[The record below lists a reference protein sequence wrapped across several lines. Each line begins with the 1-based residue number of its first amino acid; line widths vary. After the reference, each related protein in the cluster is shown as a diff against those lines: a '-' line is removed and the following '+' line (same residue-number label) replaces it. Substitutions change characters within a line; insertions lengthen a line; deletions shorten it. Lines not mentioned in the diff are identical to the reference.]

1 MLKLGSKIF
10 DFIFSEE
17 NRKKI
22 EGFTIWTATIGFIFH
37 LSLVILN
44 NNSIINMGNES
55 LLLTN
60 PISAIYTP
68 FSIILYY
75 EIFLLIFYLPRS
87 FTTSILKQFEII
99 SLIIIRRI
107 FYDIPKLDL
116 ESNNWFENADN
127 LQITYDLIC
136 ILILFFLIYLFN
148 YVKSNIDIKKTKNI
162 DKFIDSKKIISV
174 LLIPVMIVLFIIGL
188 YNWYSIGISTNFA
201 SSFYYV
207 NEVFYNTFFSILII
221 ADVFI
226 LLLSFLYTER
236 YSQIMRNTGFIICT
250 ILIRLSFSST
260 GLTNLLLI
268 ISSLYFLA
276 LSLIICFEKISI
288 NLNPSST
295 SKKDILYKFISV
307 FKSLKTTILNAFKDI
322 NLKLSLLHNALF
334 IESSPGPVKYAASLL
349 NLCRE
354 DTRLPLSEITEK
366 TKNIIKSTLK
376 ELNLI

>member
-1 MLKLGSKIF
+1 MLKIGSKIF
-10 DFIFSEE
+10 DGIFSEN

-22 EGFTIWTATIGFIFH
+22 ESFTIWSASIGFIFH
-37 LSLVILN
+37 LSLVLLN
-44 NNSIINMGNES
+44 NNSIIDIGNES

-99 SLIIIRRI
+99 SLIVIRRI

-148 YVKSNIDIKKTKNI
+148 YVKTNIVVKKGKNI

-268 ISSLYFLA
+268 ISSVLFGLLILKIY
-276 LSLIICFEKISI
+276 SLMNKI
-288 NLNPSST
+288 
-295 SKKDILYKFISV
+295 
-307 FKSLKTTILNAFKDI
+307 
-322 NLKLSLLHNALF
+322 
-334 IESSPGPVKYAASLL
+334 E
-349 NLCRE
+349 
-354 DTRLPLSEITEK
+354 
-366 TKNIIKSTLK
+366 
-376 ELNLI
+376 

>member
-1 MLKLGSKIF
+1 MLKIGSKIF
-10 DFIFSEE
+10 DGIFSEV

-22 EGFTIWTATIGFIFH
+22 ESFTIWSATVGFIFH
-37 LSLVILN
+37 LSLVLLN
-44 NNSIINMGNES
+44 NFSIINIGNES

-107 FYDIPKLDL
+107 FYDIPKLNLD
-116 ESNNWFENADN
+116 SNDWFKNPDN
-127 LQITYDLIC
+127 LQITYDLIS

-148 YVKSNIDIKKTKNI
+148 FVKSKIENRKGIKNI
-162 DKFIDSKKIISV
+162 DRFIDSKKIISV
-174 LLIPVMIVLFIIGL
+174 ILIPVMIILFIIGL
-188 YNWYSIGISTNFA
+188 YNLYSIGMSSNFA

-250 ILIRLSFSST
+250 ILIRLSFSSS

-268 ISSLYFLA
+268 ISSVLFGLLILKIY
-276 LSLIICFEKISI
+276 SLMNKI
-288 NLNPSST
+288 
-295 SKKDILYKFISV
+295 
-307 FKSLKTTILNAFKDI
+307 
-322 NLKLSLLHNALF
+322 
-334 IESSPGPVKYAASLL
+334 E
-349 NLCRE
+349 
-354 DTRLPLSEITEK
+354 
-366 TKNIIKSTLK
+366 
-376 ELNLI
+376 

>member
-1 MLKLGSKIF
+1 MLKIGSKIF
-10 DFIFSEE
+10 DGIFSEV

-22 EGFTIWTATIGFIFH
+22 EGFTIWSATVGFIFH
-37 LSLVILN
+37 LSLVLLN
-44 NNSIINMGNES
+44 NYSIINIGNES

-107 FYDIPKLDL
+107 FYDTPKLNLD
-116 ESNNWFENADN
+116 SNDWFQNPDN
-127 LQITYDLIC
+127 LQITYDLIS

-148 YVKSNIDIKKTKNI
+148 FVKSKIENKKGIKNI
-162 DKFIDSKKIISV
+162 DRFIDSKKIISV
-174 LLIPVMIVLFIIGL
+174 ILIPVMIILFIIGL
-188 YNWYSIGISTNFA
+188 YNLYSIGMSSNFA

-250 ILIRLSFSST
+250 ILIRLSFSSS

-268 ISSLYFLA
+268 ISSVLFGLLILKIY
-276 LSLIICFEKISI
+276 SLMNKI
-288 NLNPSST
+288 
-295 SKKDILYKFISV
+295 
-307 FKSLKTTILNAFKDI
+307 
-322 NLKLSLLHNALF
+322 
-334 IESSPGPVKYAASLL
+334 E
-349 NLCRE
+349 
-354 DTRLPLSEITEK
+354 
-366 TKNIIKSTLK
+366 
-376 ELNLI
+376 

>member
-1 MLKLGSKIF
+1 MLKIGSKVF
-10 DFIFSEE
+10 DGIFSER
-17 NRKKI
+17 NRKII
-22 EGFTIWTATIGFIFH
+22 ESFTIWSATIGFIFH
-37 LSLVILN
+37 LSLVLLN
-44 NNSIINMGNES
+44 NYSIINIGNES

-60 PISAIYTP
+60 PVSAIYTP

-75 EIFLLIFYLPRS
+75 EIFLLIYFLPRS

-116 ESNNWFENADN
+116 DSGNWFNNPDN

-148 YVKSNIDIKKTKNI
+148 LVKSRIENKKGNKSIT
-162 DKFIDSKKIISV
+162 KFIDSKKIISIS
-174 LLIPVMIVLFIIGL
+174 LIPVMLCLFIIGI
-188 YNWYSIGISTNFA
+188 YNWYSIGMDSNFA

-268 ISSLYFLA
+268 VSSVLFGLLILKIY
-276 LSLIICFEKISI
+276 SLMNKI
-288 NLNPSST
+288 
-295 SKKDILYKFISV
+295 
-307 FKSLKTTILNAFKDI
+307 
-322 NLKLSLLHNALF
+322 
-334 IESSPGPVKYAASLL
+334 E
-349 NLCRE
+349 
-354 DTRLPLSEITEK
+354 
-366 TKNIIKSTLK
+366 
-376 ELNLI
+376 

>member
-1 MLKLGSKIF
+1 MLKIGSKFF
-10 DFIFSEE
+10 DGIFSER
-17 NRKKI
+17 NRKII
-22 EGFTIWTATIGFIFH
+22 ETYTIWTATIGFIFH
-37 LSLVILN
+37 LSLVLLN
-44 NNSIINMGNES
+44 NYSIINIGNES

-75 EIFLLIFYLPRS
+75 EIFLLIYFLPRS

-116 ESNNWFENADN
+116 DSGNWFNNPDN
-127 LQITYDLIC
+127 LQIIYDLIC
-136 ILILFFLIYLFN
+136 ILILFYLIYLFN
-148 YVKSNIDIKKTKNI
+148 LVKSRIENKKGNKGI
-162 DKFIDSKKIISV
+162 SKFIDSKKIISIA
-174 LLIPVMIVLFIIGL
+174 LIPVMLCLFIIGI
-188 YNWYSIGISTNFA
+188 YNWYSIGMDSNFA

-268 ISSLYFLA
+268 VSSVLFGLLILKIY
-276 LSLIICFEKISI
+276 SLMNKIE
-288 NLNPSST
+288 N
-295 SKKDILYKFISV
+295 
-307 FKSLKTTILNAFKDI
+307 
-322 NLKLSLLHNALF
+322 
-334 IESSPGPVKYAASLL
+334 
-349 NLCRE
+349 
-354 DTRLPLSEITEK
+354 
-366 TKNIIKSTLK
+366 
-376 ELNLI
+376 

>member
-1 MLKLGSKIF
+1 MLKIGSKFF
-10 DFIFSEE
+10 DGIFSEG
-17 NRKKI
+17 NRKII
-22 EGFTIWTATIGFIFH
+22 ESFTIWSATIGFIFH
-37 LSLVILN
+37 LSLVLLN
-44 NNSIINMGNES
+44 NYSIINIGNES

-75 EIFLLIFYLPRS
+75 EIFLLIYFLPRS

-116 ESNNWFENADN
+116 DSGNWFNNPDN

-148 YVKSNIDIKKTKNI
+148 LVKSRIENKKGNKSIT
-162 DKFIDSKKIISV
+162 KFIDSKKIISIA
-174 LLIPVMIVLFIIGL
+174 LIPVMLCLFIIGI
-188 YNWYSIGISTNFA
+188 YNWYSIGMDSNFA

-268 ISSLYFLA
+268 VSSVLFGLLILKIY
-276 LSLIICFEKISI
+276 SLMNKI
-288 NLNPSST
+288 
-295 SKKDILYKFISV
+295 
-307 FKSLKTTILNAFKDI
+307 
-322 NLKLSLLHNALF
+322 
-334 IESSPGPVKYAASLL
+334 E
-349 NLCRE
+349 
-354 DTRLPLSEITEK
+354 
-366 TKNIIKSTLK
+366 
-376 ELNLI
+376 

>member
-1 MLKLGSKIF
+1 MLKIGSRTF
-10 DFIFSEE
+10 DIIFSEL

-22 EGFTIWTATIGFIFH
+22 ESITIWTATIGFVFH
-37 LSLVILN
+37 LSLVLLN
-44 NNSIINMGNES
+44 NFSIINIGNES

-75 EIFLLIFYLPRS
+75 EIFLLIYYLPRS

-99 SLIIIRRI
+99 SLIVIRRI

-116 ESNNWFENADN
+116 ESNNWLENPDN
-127 LQITYDLIC
+127 IQITYDLIC
-136 ILILFFLIYLFN
+136 ILTLFFLIYLFN
-148 YVKSNIDIKKTKNI
+148 LVKSRIQYKKTEKNI
-162 DKFIDSKKIISV
+162 NKFIDSKKIISIA
-174 LLIPVMIVLFIIGL
+174 LIPVMVVLFIIGI
-188 YNWYSIGISTNFA
+188 YNWYSVGMSSNFA

-268 ISSLYFLA
+268 ISSVLFGLLILKIY
-276 LSLIICFEKISI
+276 SLMHKI
-288 NLNPSST
+288 
-295 SKKDILYKFISV
+295 
-307 FKSLKTTILNAFKDI
+307 
-322 NLKLSLLHNALF
+322 
-334 IESSPGPVKYAASLL
+334 E
-349 NLCRE
+349 
-354 DTRLPLSEITEK
+354 
-366 TKNIIKSTLK
+366 
-376 ELNLI
+376 

>member
-1 MLKLGSKIF
+1 MIKTGSRIF
-10 DFIFSEE
+10 DGIFSEN

-22 EGFTIWTATIGFIFH
+22 ESFTIWSASIGFIFH
-37 LSLVILN
+37 LSLVLLN
-44 NNSIINMGNES
+44 NNSIIDIGNES

-99 SLIIIRRI
+99 SLIVIRRI

-116 ESNNWFENADN
+116 GSNNWFENADN

-148 YVKSNIDIKKTKNI
+148 YVKTNIVIKKGKNI

-268 ISSLYFLA
+268 ISSVLFGLLILKIY
-276 LSLIICFEKISI
+276 SLMNKI
-288 NLNPSST
+288 
-295 SKKDILYKFISV
+295 
-307 FKSLKTTILNAFKDI
+307 
-322 NLKLSLLHNALF
+322 
-334 IESSPGPVKYAASLL
+334 E
-349 NLCRE
+349 
-354 DTRLPLSEITEK
+354 
-366 TKNIIKSTLK
+366 
-376 ELNLI
+376 

>member
-1 MLKLGSKIF
+1 MLKIGSKFF
-10 DFIFSEE
+10 DGIFSEG
-17 NRKKI
+17 NRKII
-22 EGFTIWTATIGFIFH
+22 ESFTIWSATIGFIFH
-37 LSLVILN
+37 LSLVLLN
-44 NNSIINMGNES
+44 NYSIINIGNES

-75 EIFLLIFYLPRS
+75 EIFLLIYFLPRS

-116 ESNNWFENADN
+116 DSDNWFNNPDN

-148 YVKSNIDIKKTKNI
+148 LVKSRIENKKGNKSIT
-162 DKFIDSKKIISV
+162 KFIDSKKIISIG
-174 LLIPVMIVLFIIGL
+174 LIPVMLCLFIIGI
-188 YNWYSIGISTNFA
+188 YNWYSIGMDSNFA

-268 ISSLYFLA
+268 VSSVLFGLLILKIY
-276 LSLIICFEKISI
+276 SLMNKI
-288 NLNPSST
+288 
-295 SKKDILYKFISV
+295 
-307 FKSLKTTILNAFKDI
+307 
-322 NLKLSLLHNALF
+322 
-334 IESSPGPVKYAASLL
+334 E
-349 NLCRE
+349 
-354 DTRLPLSEITEK
+354 
-366 TKNIIKSTLK
+366 
-376 ELNLI
+376 

>member
-1 MLKLGSKIF
+1 MLKIGSKIF
-10 DFIFSEE
+10 NGIFSEN
-17 NRKKI
+17 NRRKI
-22 EGFTIWTATIGFIFH
+22 EGFTIWSASIGFIFH
-37 LSLVILN
+37 LSLVLLN
-44 NNSIINMGNES
+44 NNSIINIGNES

-99 SLIIIRRI
+99 SLIVIRRI

-116 ESNNWFENADN
+116 GSNNWFENADN

-268 ISSLYFLA
+268 ISSVLFGLLILKIY
-276 LSLIICFEKISI
+276 SLMNKI
-288 NLNPSST
+288 
-295 SKKDILYKFISV
+295 
-307 FKSLKTTILNAFKDI
+307 
-322 NLKLSLLHNALF
+322 
-334 IESSPGPVKYAASLL
+334 E
-349 NLCRE
+349 
-354 DTRLPLSEITEK
+354 
-366 TKNIIKSTLK
+366 
-376 ELNLI
+376 

>member
-1 MLKLGSKIF
+1 MIMLKFGSKIF
-10 DFIFSEE
+10 DSIFSDL
-17 NRKKI
+17 NRNKI
-22 EGFTIWTATIGFIFH
+22 ESFTIWSASIGFIIH
-37 LSLVILN
+37 LSLVLLN
-44 NNSIINMGNES
+44 NYSIIDIGNES

-75 EIFLLIFYLPRS
+75 EIFLLIYYLPRS

-99 SLIIIRRI
+99 SLIVIRRI

-116 ESNNWFENADN
+116 ESSNWLQNPDN

-148 YVKSNIDIKKTKNI
+148 LVKSRIENKKGKKNI
-162 DKFIDSKKIISV
+162 NKFIDSKKIISV
-174 LLIPVMIVLFIIGL
+174 FLIPVMIFLFALGI
-188 YNWYSIGISTNFA
+188 YNWYSIGMSSNFA

-250 ILIRLSFSST
+250 VLIRLSFSSS

-268 ISSLYFLA
+268 ISSVLFGLLILKIY
-276 LSLIICFEKISI
+276 SLMNKI
-288 NLNPSST
+288 
-295 SKKDILYKFISV
+295 
-307 FKSLKTTILNAFKDI
+307 
-322 NLKLSLLHNALF
+322 
-334 IESSPGPVKYAASLL
+334 E
-349 NLCRE
+349 
-354 DTRLPLSEITEK
+354 
-366 TKNIIKSTLK
+366 
-376 ELNLI
+376 

>member
-1 MLKLGSKIF
+1 MLKIGSKIF
-10 DFIFSEE
+10 DGIFSEG
-17 NRKKI
+17 NRKII
-22 EGFTIWTATIGFIFH
+22 ESFTIWTATIGFIFH
-37 LSLVILN
+37 LSLVLLN
-44 NNSIINMGNES
+44 NYSIINIGNES

-75 EIFLLIFYLPRS
+75 EIFLLIYFLPRS

-116 ESNNWFENADN
+116 DSGNWFNNPDN
-127 LQITYDLIC
+127 LQITYDLIS

-148 YVKSNIDIKKTKNI
+148 LVKSRIQNKKGNKSIDQ
-162 DKFIDSKKIISV
+162 FIDSKKIISIA
-174 LLIPVMIVLFIIGL
+174 LIPVMLCLFIIGI
-188 YNWYSIGISTNFA
+188 YNWYSIGMESNFA

-268 ISSLYFLA
+268 VSSVLFGLLILKIY
-276 LSLIICFEKISI
+276 SLMNKI
-288 NLNPSST
+288 
-295 SKKDILYKFISV
+295 
-307 FKSLKTTILNAFKDI
+307 
-322 NLKLSLLHNALF
+322 
-334 IESSPGPVKYAASLL
+334 E
-349 NLCRE
+349 
-354 DTRLPLSEITEK
+354 
-366 TKNIIKSTLK
+366 
-376 ELNLI
+376 

>member
-1 MLKLGSKIF
+1 MIKIGSKIF
-10 DFIFSEE
+10 DGIFSEK

-22 EGFTIWTATIGFIFH
+22 EGITIWSATIGFIFH
-37 LSLVILN
+37 LSLVLLN
-44 NNSIINMGNES
+44 NYSIISVGSES
-55 LLLTN
+55 LFLTN

-75 EIFLLIFYLPRS
+75 EIFLLIFFLPRS

-116 ESNNWFENADN
+116 ESTDWFNNPDN

-136 ILILFFLIYLFN
+136 ILTLFFLIYLFN
-148 YVKSNIDIKKTKNI
+148 YVKSNIENKKEIKNI

-174 LLIPVMIVLFIIGL
+174 MLIPVMLVLFIIGI
-188 YNWYSIGISTNFA
+188 YEWFSIGSTSNFA
-201 SSFYYV
+201 ISFYYV

-268 ISSLYFLA
+268 VSSMLFGLLILKIY
-276 LSLIICFEKISI
+276 SLMNKI
-288 NLNPSST
+288 
-295 SKKDILYKFISV
+295 
-307 FKSLKTTILNAFKDI
+307 
-322 NLKLSLLHNALF
+322 
-334 IESSPGPVKYAASLL
+334 E
-349 NLCRE
+349 
-354 DTRLPLSEITEK
+354 
-366 TKNIIKSTLK
+366 
-376 ELNLI
+376 

>member
-1 MLKLGSKIF
+1 MLKIGSKVF
-10 DFIFSEE
+10 DGIFSEK
-17 NRKKI
+17 NRKII
-22 EGFTIWTATIGFIFH
+22 ESFTIWSATIGFIFH
-37 LSLVILN
+37 LSLVLLN
-44 NNSIINMGNES
+44 NYSIINIGNES

-75 EIFLLIFYLPRS
+75 EIFLLIYFLPRS

-116 ESNNWFENADN
+116 DSGNWFNNPDN

-148 YVKSNIDIKKTKNI
+148 LVKSRIENKKGNKSIT
-162 DKFIDSKKIISV
+162 KFIDSKKIISIA
-174 LLIPVMIVLFIIGL
+174 LIPVMLCLFIIGI
-188 YNWYSIGISTNFA
+188 YNWYSIGMDSNFA

-268 ISSLYFLA
+268 VSSVLFGLLILKIY
-276 LSLIICFEKISI
+276 SLMNKIE
-288 NLNPSST
+288 N
-295 SKKDILYKFISV
+295 
-307 FKSLKTTILNAFKDI
+307 
-322 NLKLSLLHNALF
+322 
-334 IESSPGPVKYAASLL
+334 
-349 NLCRE
+349 
-354 DTRLPLSEITEK
+354 
-366 TKNIIKSTLK
+366 
-376 ELNLI
+376 

>member
-1 MLKLGSKIF
+1 MLKIGSKVF
-10 DFIFSEE
+10 DGIFSER
-17 NRKKI
+17 NRKII
-22 EGFTIWTATIGFIFH
+22 ESFTIWSATIGFIFH
-37 LSLVILN
+37 LSLVLLN
-44 NNSIINMGNES
+44 NYSIINIGNES

-60 PISAIYTP
+60 PVSAIYTP

-75 EIFLLIFYLPRS
+75 EIFLLIYFLPRS

-116 ESNNWFENADN
+116 DSGNWFNNPDN

-148 YVKSNIDIKKTKNI
+148 LVKSRIENKKGNKSMT
-162 DKFIDSKKIISV
+162 KFIDSKKIISIA
-174 LLIPVMIVLFIIGL
+174 LIPVMLCLFIIGI
-188 YNWYSIGISTNFA
+188 YNWYSIGMNSNFA

-268 ISSLYFLA
+268 VSSVLFGLLILKIY
-276 LSLIICFEKISI
+276 SLMNKI
-288 NLNPSST
+288 
-295 SKKDILYKFISV
+295 
-307 FKSLKTTILNAFKDI
+307 
-322 NLKLSLLHNALF
+322 
-334 IESSPGPVKYAASLL
+334 E
-349 NLCRE
+349 
-354 DTRLPLSEITEK
+354 
-366 TKNIIKSTLK
+366 
-376 ELNLI
+376 

>member
-1 MLKLGSKIF
+1 MIMLKFGSKIF
-10 DFIFSEE
+10 DSIFSDL
-17 NRKKI
+17 NRNKI
-22 EGFTIWTATIGFIFH
+22 ESFTIWSASIGFIIH
-37 LSLVILN
+37 LSLVLLN
-44 NNSIINMGNES
+44 NYSIINIGNES

-75 EIFLLIFYLPRS
+75 EIFLLIYYLPRS

-99 SLIIIRRI
+99 SLIVIRRI

-116 ESNNWFENADN
+116 ESSNWLQNPDN
-127 LQITYDLIC
+127 LQITYDLVC

-148 YVKSNIDIKKTKNI
+148 LVKSRIENKKGKKNI
-162 DKFIDSKKIISV
+162 NKFIDSKKIISV
-174 LLIPVMIVLFIIGL
+174 LLIPVMLFLFALGI
-188 YNWYSIGISTNFA
+188 YNWYSIGMSSNFA

-250 ILIRLSFSST
+250 VLIRLSFSST

-268 ISSLYFLA
+268 ISSVLFGLLILKIY
-276 LSLIICFEKISI
+276 SLMNKI
-288 NLNPSST
+288 
-295 SKKDILYKFISV
+295 
-307 FKSLKTTILNAFKDI
+307 
-322 NLKLSLLHNALF
+322 
-334 IESSPGPVKYAASLL
+334 E
-349 NLCRE
+349 
-354 DTRLPLSEITEK
+354 
-366 TKNIIKSTLK
+366 
-376 ELNLI
+376 

>member
-1 MLKLGSKIF
+1 MLKIGSKIF
-10 DFIFSEE
+10 DEIFSEV

-22 EGFTIWTATIGFIFH
+22 ESFTIWSATVGFIFH
-37 LSLVILN
+37 LSLVLLN
-44 NNSIINMGNES
+44 NYSIINIGNES

-75 EIFLLIFYLPRS
+75 EIFLLIYYLPRS

-107 FYDIPKLDL
+107 FYDIPKLNLD
-116 ESNNWFENADN
+116 SNDWFQNPDN
-127 LQITYDLIC
+127 LQITYDLIS

-148 YVKSNIDIKKTKNI
+148 LVKSKIENRKGIKNI
-162 DKFIDSKKIISV
+162 DRFIDSKKIISV
-174 LLIPVMIVLFIIGL
+174 ILIPVMIILFIIGL
-188 YNWYSIGISTNFA
+188 YNLFSIGQSSDFA

-250 ILIRLSFSST
+250 ILIRLSFSSS

-268 ISSLYFLA
+268 ISSVLFGLLILKIY
-276 LSLIICFEKISI
+276 SLMNKI
-288 NLNPSST
+288 
-295 SKKDILYKFISV
+295 
-307 FKSLKTTILNAFKDI
+307 
-322 NLKLSLLHNALF
+322 
-334 IESSPGPVKYAASLL
+334 E
-349 NLCRE
+349 
-354 DTRLPLSEITEK
+354 
-366 TKNIIKSTLK
+366 
-376 ELNLI
+376 

>member
-1 MLKLGSKIF
+1 MLKIGSKIF
-10 DFIFSEE
+10 DGIFSEN

-22 EGFTIWTATIGFIFH
+22 ESFTIWSASIGFIFH
-37 LSLVILN
+37 LSLVLLN
-44 NNSIINMGNES
+44 NNSIINIGNES

-99 SLIIIRRI
+99 SLIVIRRI

-116 ESNNWFENADN
+116 GSNNWFENADN

-148 YVKSNIDIKKTKNI
+148 YVKTNIDIRKTKNI

-174 LLIPVMIVLFIIGL
+174 LLIPIMIVLFTIGL

-268 ISSLYFLA
+268 ISSVLFGLLILKIY
-276 LSLIICFEKISI
+276 SLMNKI
-288 NLNPSST
+288 
-295 SKKDILYKFISV
+295 
-307 FKSLKTTILNAFKDI
+307 
-322 NLKLSLLHNALF
+322 
-334 IESSPGPVKYAASLL
+334 E
-349 NLCRE
+349 
-354 DTRLPLSEITEK
+354 
-366 TKNIIKSTLK
+366 
-376 ELNLI
+376 

>member
-1 MLKLGSKIF
+1 MIKIGSKIF
-10 DFIFSEE
+10 DGIFSEK

-22 EGFTIWTATIGFIFH
+22 EGITIWSATIGFIFH
-37 LSLVILN
+37 LSLVLLN
-44 NNSIINMGNES
+44 NYSIINIGDES
-55 LLLTN
+55 LFLTN

-75 EIFLLIFYLPRS
+75 EIFLLIFFLPRS

-116 ESNNWFENADN
+116 ESSDWLSNPDN

-136 ILILFFLIYLFN
+136 ILTLFFLIYLFN
-148 YVKSNIDIKKTKNI
+148 YVKSSIINKKAIKNI

-174 LLIPVMIVLFIIGL
+174 ILIPVMLVLFAIGIYDWYTIGL
-188 YNWYSIGISTNFA
+188 TSNFA
-201 SSFYYV
+201 ISFYYV

-250 ILIRLSFSST
+250 ILIRLSFSSS

-268 ISSLYFLA
+268 VSSVLFGLLILKIY
-276 LSLIICFEKISI
+276 SLMNK
-288 NLNPSST
+288 
-295 SKKDILYKFISV
+295 
-307 FKSLKTTILNAFKDI
+307 
-322 NLKLSLLHNALF
+322 
-334 IESSPGPVKYAASLL
+334 IES
-349 NLCRE
+349 
-354 DTRLPLSEITEK
+354 
-366 TKNIIKSTLK
+366 
-376 ELNLI
+376 

>member
-1 MLKLGSKIF
+1 MLKIGSKVF
-10 DFIFSEE
+10 DGIFSER
-17 NRKKI
+17 NRKII
-22 EGFTIWTATIGFIFH
+22 ESFTIWSATIGFIFH
-37 LSLVILN
+37 LSLVLLN
-44 NNSIINMGNES
+44 NYSIINIGNES

-75 EIFLLIFYLPRS
+75 EIFLLIYFLPRS

-116 ESNNWFENADN
+116 DSGNWFNNPDN

-148 YVKSNIDIKKTKNI
+148 LVKSRIENKKGNKSIT
-162 DKFIDSKKIISV
+162 KFIDSKKIISIA
-174 LLIPVMIVLFIIGL
+174 LIPVMLCLFIIGI
-188 YNWYSIGISTNFA
+188 YNWYSIGMDSNFA

-250 ILIRLSFSST
+250 VLIRLSFSST

-268 ISSLYFLA
+268 VSSVLFGLLILKIY
-276 LSLIICFEKISI
+276 SLMNKI
-288 NLNPSST
+288 
-295 SKKDILYKFISV
+295 
-307 FKSLKTTILNAFKDI
+307 
-322 NLKLSLLHNALF
+322 
-334 IESSPGPVKYAASLL
+334 E
-349 NLCRE
+349 
-354 DTRLPLSEITEK
+354 
-366 TKNIIKSTLK
+366 
-376 ELNLI
+376 

>member
-1 MLKLGSKIF
+1 MLKIGSKFF
-10 DFIFSEE
+10 DGIFSEG
-17 NRKKI
+17 NRKII
-22 EGFTIWTATIGFIFH
+22 ENFTIWSATIGFIFH
-37 LSLVILN
+37 LSLVLLN
-44 NNSIINMGNES
+44 NYSIINIGNES

-75 EIFLLIFYLPRS
+75 EIFLLIYFLPRS

-116 ESNNWFENADN
+116 DSDNWFNNPDN

-148 YVKSNIDIKKTKNI
+148 LVKSRIENKKGNKSIT
-162 DKFIDSKKIISV
+162 KFIDSKKIISIG
-174 LLIPVMIVLFIIGL
+174 LIPVMLCLFIIGI
-188 YNWYSIGISTNFA
+188 YNWYSIGMDSNFA

-268 ISSLYFLA
+268 VSSVLFGLLILKIY
-276 LSLIICFEKISI
+276 SLMNKI
-288 NLNPSST
+288 
-295 SKKDILYKFISV
+295 
-307 FKSLKTTILNAFKDI
+307 
-322 NLKLSLLHNALF
+322 
-334 IESSPGPVKYAASLL
+334 E
-349 NLCRE
+349 
-354 DTRLPLSEITEK
+354 
-366 TKNIIKSTLK
+366 
-376 ELNLI
+376 

>member
-1 MLKLGSKIF
+1 MLKIGSKIF
-10 DFIFSEE
+10 DEIFSEV

-22 EGFTIWTATIGFIFH
+22 ESFTIWSATVGFIFH
-37 LSLVILN
+37 LSLVLLN
-44 NNSIINMGNES
+44 NYSIINIGNES

-107 FYDIPKLDL
+107 FYDIPKLNLD
-116 ESNNWFENADN
+116 SNDWFQNPDN
-127 LQITYDLIC
+127 LQITYDLIS

-148 YVKSNIDIKKTKNI
+148 LVKSKIENRKGIKNI
-162 DKFIDSKKIISV
+162 DRFIDSKKIISV
-174 LLIPVMIVLFIIGL
+174 ILIPVMIILFIIGL
-188 YNWYSIGISTNFA
+188 YNLFSIGQSSDFA

-226 LLLSFLYTER
+226 LILSFLYTER

-250 ILIRLSFSST
+250 ILIRLSFSSS

-268 ISSLYFLA
+268 ISSVLFGLLILKIY
-276 LSLIICFEKISI
+276 SLMNKI
-288 NLNPSST
+288 
-295 SKKDILYKFISV
+295 
-307 FKSLKTTILNAFKDI
+307 
-322 NLKLSLLHNALF
+322 
-334 IESSPGPVKYAASLL
+334 E
-349 NLCRE
+349 
-354 DTRLPLSEITEK
+354 
-366 TKNIIKSTLK
+366 
-376 ELNLI
+376 

>member
-1 MLKLGSKIF
+1 MLKIGSKIF
-10 DFIFSEE
+10 DGIFSEN

-22 EGFTIWTATIGFIFH
+22 ESFTIWSASIGFIFH
-37 LSLVILN
+37 LSLVLLN
-44 NNSIINMGNES
+44 NNSIINIGNES

-99 SLIIIRRI
+99 SLIVIRRI

-148 YVKSNIDIKKTKNI
+148 YVKSNINIKKAKNI

-174 LLIPVMIVLFIIGL
+174 ILIPVMIVLFIIGL

-268 ISSLYFLA
+268 ISSVLFGLLILKIY
-276 LSLIICFEKISI
+276 SLMNKI
-288 NLNPSST
+288 
-295 SKKDILYKFISV
+295 
-307 FKSLKTTILNAFKDI
+307 
-322 NLKLSLLHNALF
+322 
-334 IESSPGPVKYAASLL
+334 E
-349 NLCRE
+349 
-354 DTRLPLSEITEK
+354 
-366 TKNIIKSTLK
+366 
-376 ELNLI
+376 

>member
-1 MLKLGSKIF
+1 MLKIGSKIF
-10 DFIFSEE
+10 DGIFSEN

-22 EGFTIWTATIGFIFH
+22 ESFTIWSASIGFIFH
-37 LSLVILN
+37 LSLVLLN
-44 NNSIINMGNES
+44 NNSIINIGNES

-99 SLIIIRRI
+99 SLIVIRRI

-148 YVKSNIDIKKTKNI
+148 YVKTNIDIKKGKNI

-201 SSFYYV
+201 SSFYFV

-268 ISSLYFLA
+268 ISSVLFGLLILKIY
-276 LSLIICFEKISI
+276 SLMNKI
-288 NLNPSST
+288 
-295 SKKDILYKFISV
+295 
-307 FKSLKTTILNAFKDI
+307 
-322 NLKLSLLHNALF
+322 
-334 IESSPGPVKYAASLL
+334 E
-349 NLCRE
+349 
-354 DTRLPLSEITEK
+354 
-366 TKNIIKSTLK
+366 
-376 ELNLI
+376 

>member
-1 MLKLGSKIF
+1 MLKIGSKIF
-10 DFIFSEE
+10 DGIFSEN

-22 EGFTIWTATIGFIFH
+22 ESFTIWSASIGFIFH
-37 LSLVILN
+37 LSLVLLN
-44 NNSIINMGNES
+44 NNSIINIGNES

-99 SLIIIRRI
+99 SLIVIRRI

-148 YVKSNIDIKKTKNI
+148 YVKTNIVIKKGKNI

-174 LLIPVMIVLFIIGL
+174 LLIPVMLVLFIIGL

-268 ISSLYFLA
+268 ISSVLFGLLILKIY
-276 LSLIICFEKISI
+276 SLMNKI
-288 NLNPSST
+288 
-295 SKKDILYKFISV
+295 
-307 FKSLKTTILNAFKDI
+307 
-322 NLKLSLLHNALF
+322 
-334 IESSPGPVKYAASLL
+334 E
-349 NLCRE
+349 
-354 DTRLPLSEITEK
+354 
-366 TKNIIKSTLK
+366 
-376 ELNLI
+376 

>member
-1 MLKLGSKIF
+1 MIKTGSKIF
-10 DFIFSEE
+10 DGIFSEN

-22 EGFTIWTATIGFIFH
+22 ESFTIWSASIGFIFH
-37 LSLVILN
+37 LSLVLLN
-44 NNSIINMGNES
+44 NNSIINIGNES

-99 SLIIIRRI
+99 SLIVIRRI

-116 ESNNWFENADN
+116 GSNNWFENADN

-148 YVKSNIDIKKTKNI
+148 YVKSNIDLKKSKNI

-174 LLIPVMIVLFIIGL
+174 ILIPVMIVLFIIGL

-207 NEVFYNTFFSILII
+207 NEIFYNTFFSILII

-268 ISSLYFLA
+268 ISSVLFGLLILKIY
-276 LSLIICFEKISI
+276 SLMNKI
-288 NLNPSST
+288 
-295 SKKDILYKFISV
+295 
-307 FKSLKTTILNAFKDI
+307 
-322 NLKLSLLHNALF
+322 
-334 IESSPGPVKYAASLL
+334 E
-349 NLCRE
+349 
-354 DTRLPLSEITEK
+354 
-366 TKNIIKSTLK
+366 
-376 ELNLI
+376 

>member
-1 MLKLGSKIF
+1 MLNFGSNIF
-10 DFIFSEE
+10 DRIFSEN
-17 NRKKI
+17 NRTKI
-22 EGFTIWTATIGFIFH
+22 ESFTIWSATVGFIIH
-37 LSLVILN
+37 LSLVLLN
-44 NNSIINMGNES
+44 NYSIIDIGNES

-99 SLIIIRRI
+99 SLIVIRRI

-116 ESNNWFENADN
+116 ETNNWFENADN
-127 LQITYDLIC
+127 MQITYDLIC

-148 YVKSNIDIKKTKNI
+148 YVKSNIDNKKGLKNI

-174 LLIPVMIVLFIIGL
+174 VLIPVMLVLFCFGI
-188 YNWYSIGISTNFA
+188 YNWYSIGVDSNFA

-268 ISSLYFLA
+268 ISSVLFGL
-276 LSLIICFEKISI
+276 LILKIYSQM
-288 NLNPSST
+288 N
-295 SKKDILYKFISV
+295 K
-307 FKSLKTTILNAFKDI
+307 
-322 NLKLSLLHNALF
+322 
-334 IESSPGPVKYAASLL
+334 IE
-349 NLCRE
+349 N
-354 DTRLPLSEITEK
+354 
-366 TKNIIKSTLK
+366 
-376 ELNLI
+376 

>member
-1 MLKLGSKIF
+1 MIKTGSKIF
-10 DFIFSEE
+10 DGIFSEN

-22 EGFTIWTATIGFIFH
+22 ESFTIWSASIGFIFH
-37 LSLVILN
+37 LSLVLLN
-44 NNSIINMGNES
+44 NNSIINIGNES

-99 SLIIIRRI
+99 SLIVIRRI

-116 ESNNWFENADN
+116 GSNNWFENADN

-148 YVKSNIDIKKTKNI
+148 YVKTNIDIKKTKNI
-162 DKFIDSKKIISV
+162 DKFIDSKKIISL
-174 LLIPVMIVLFIIGL
+174 LLIPVMIVLFTIGL

-268 ISSLYFLA
+268 ISSVLFGLLILKIY
-276 LSLIICFEKISI
+276 SLMNKI
-288 NLNPSST
+288 
-295 SKKDILYKFISV
+295 
-307 FKSLKTTILNAFKDI
+307 
-322 NLKLSLLHNALF
+322 
-334 IESSPGPVKYAASLL
+334 E
-349 NLCRE
+349 
-354 DTRLPLSEITEK
+354 
-366 TKNIIKSTLK
+366 
-376 ELNLI
+376 

>member
-1 MLKLGSKIF
+1 MLKIGSKVF
-10 DFIFSEE
+10 DGIFSER
-17 NRKKI
+17 NRKII
-22 EGFTIWTATIGFIFH
+22 ESFTIWLATIGFIFH
-37 LSLVILN
+37 LSLVLLN
-44 NNSIINMGNES
+44 NYSIINIGNES

-60 PISAIYTP
+60 PVSAIYTP

-75 EIFLLIFYLPRS
+75 EIFLLIYFLPRS

-116 ESNNWFENADN
+116 DSGNWFNNPDN

-148 YVKSNIDIKKTKNI
+148 LVKSRIENKKSNKSIT
-162 DKFIDSKKIISV
+162 KFIDSKKIISIA
-174 LLIPVMIVLFIIGL
+174 LIPVMLCLFIIGI
-188 YNWYSIGISTNFA
+188 YNWYSIGMDSNFA

-268 ISSLYFLA
+268 VSSVLFGLLILKIY
-276 LSLIICFEKISI
+276 SLMNKI
-288 NLNPSST
+288 
-295 SKKDILYKFISV
+295 
-307 FKSLKTTILNAFKDI
+307 
-322 NLKLSLLHNALF
+322 
-334 IESSPGPVKYAASLL
+334 E
-349 NLCRE
+349 
-354 DTRLPLSEITEK
+354 
-366 TKNIIKSTLK
+366 
-376 ELNLI
+376 

>member
-1 MLKLGSKIF
+1 MLNFGSNIF
-10 DFIFSEE
+10 DRIFSED

-22 EGFTIWTATIGFIFH
+22 ESFTIWSATIGFIIH
-37 LSLVILN
+37 LSLVLLN
-44 NNSIINMGNES
+44 NYSIVDIGNES

-75 EIFLLIFYLPRS
+75 EIFLLIYYLPRS

-99 SLIIIRRI
+99 SLIVIRRI

-116 ESNNWFENADN
+116 QTNNWFENADN
-127 LQITYDLIC
+127 MQITYDLIC

-148 YVKSNIDIKKTKNI
+148 YVKSNIDNKKGVKNI

-174 LLIPVMIVLFIIGL
+174 VLIPVMLVLFCFGI
-188 YNWYSIGISTNFA
+188 YNWYSIGMDSNFA

-268 ISSLYFLA
+268 ISSVLFGL
-276 LSLIICFEKISI
+276 LILKIYSQM
-288 NLNPSST
+288 N
-295 SKKDILYKFISV
+295 K
-307 FKSLKTTILNAFKDI
+307 
-322 NLKLSLLHNALF
+322 
-334 IESSPGPVKYAASLL
+334 IE
-349 NLCRE
+349 N
-354 DTRLPLSEITEK
+354 
-366 TKNIIKSTLK
+366 
-376 ELNLI
+376 

>member
-1 MLKLGSKIF
+1 MLKIGSRTF
-10 DFIFSEE
+10 DIIFSEL

-22 EGFTIWTATIGFIFH
+22 ESITIWTATIGFVFH
-37 LSLVILN
+37 LSLVLLN
-44 NNSIINMGNES
+44 NYSIINIGNES

-75 EIFLLIFYLPRS
+75 EIFLLIYYLPRS

-99 SLIIIRRI
+99 SLIVIRRI

-116 ESNNWFENADN
+116 ESNNWLENPDN
-127 LQITYDLIC
+127 IQITYDLIC
-136 ILILFFLIYLFN
+136 ILTLFFLIYLFN
-148 YVKSNIDIKKTKNI
+148 LVKSRIQYKKTEKNI
-162 DKFIDSKKIISV
+162 NKFIDSKKIISIV
-174 LLIPVMIVLFIIGL
+174 LIPVMVVLFAVGI
-188 YNWYSIGISTNFA
+188 YNWYSVGMSSNFA

-250 ILIRLSFSST
+250 ILIRLSFSSS

-268 ISSLYFLA
+268 ISSVLFGLLILKIY
-276 LSLIICFEKISI
+276 SLMHKI
-288 NLNPSST
+288 
-295 SKKDILYKFISV
+295 
-307 FKSLKTTILNAFKDI
+307 
-322 NLKLSLLHNALF
+322 
-334 IESSPGPVKYAASLL
+334 E
-349 NLCRE
+349 
-354 DTRLPLSEITEK
+354 
-366 TKNIIKSTLK
+366 
-376 ELNLI
+376 

>member
-1 MLKLGSKIF
+1 MLKIGSKIF
-10 DFIFSEE
+10 DEIFSEE
-17 NRKKI
+17 NRRKI
-22 EGFTIWTATIGFIFH
+22 ESFTIWSATVGFIFH
-37 LSLVILN
+37 LSLVLLN
-44 NNSIINMGNES
+44 NYSIINIGNES

-75 EIFLLIFYLPRS
+75 EIFLLIYYLPRS

-107 FYDIPKLDL
+107 FYDIPKLNLD
-116 ESNNWFENADN
+116 SNDWLNNPDN
-127 LQITYDLIC
+127 LQITYDLIS

-148 YVKSNIDIKKTKNI
+148 FVKSKIENKKGIRNIER
-162 DKFIDSKKIISV
+162 FIDSKKIISV
-174 LLIPVMIVLFIIGL
+174 ILIPVMIVLFIIGL
-188 YNWYSIGISTNFA
+188 YNLYSIGMSSNFA

-250 ILIRLSFSST
+250 ILIRLSFSSS

-268 ISSLYFLA
+268 ISSVLFGLLILKIY
-276 LSLIICFEKISI
+276 SLMNKI
-288 NLNPSST
+288 
-295 SKKDILYKFISV
+295 
-307 FKSLKTTILNAFKDI
+307 
-322 NLKLSLLHNALF
+322 
-334 IESSPGPVKYAASLL
+334 E
-349 NLCRE
+349 
-354 DTRLPLSEITEK
+354 
-366 TKNIIKSTLK
+366 
-376 ELNLI
+376 

>member
-1 MLKLGSKIF
+1 MLKLGSKFF
-10 DFIFSEE
+10 DKVFSEV

-22 EGFTIWTATIGFIFH
+22 ESFTIWSATVGFIFH
-37 LSLVILN
+37 LSLVLLN
-44 NNSIINMGNES
+44 NYSIINIGNES

-107 FYDIPKLDL
+107 FYDIPKLNID
-116 ESNNWFENADN
+116 SNDWFENPDN
-127 LQITYDLIC
+127 LQITYDLIS

-148 YVKSNIDIKKTKNI
+148 FVKSRIKNNKGIKNI
-162 DKFIDSKKIISV
+162 DRFIDSKKIISII
-174 LLIPVMIVLFIIGL
+174 LIPVMIVLFIIGL
-188 YNWYSIGISTNFA
+188 YNLYSVGMSSDFA

-250 ILIRLSFSST
+250 ILIRLSFSSS
-260 GLTNLLLI
+260 GLTNLVLI
-268 ISSLYFLA
+268 ISSVLFGLLILKIY
-276 LSLIICFEKISI
+276 SLMNKI
-288 NLNPSST
+288 
-295 SKKDILYKFISV
+295 
-307 FKSLKTTILNAFKDI
+307 
-322 NLKLSLLHNALF
+322 
-334 IESSPGPVKYAASLL
+334 E
-349 NLCRE
+349 
-354 DTRLPLSEITEK
+354 
-366 TKNIIKSTLK
+366 
-376 ELNLI
+376 